1 MLTGQQLRLLLVL
14 NKLQHAP
21 GLALASTSILKM
33 PPIFTNYK
41 IDQIPDATDN
51 LPMVILSLVK
61 DFSGAFPPL
70 QLAATGAFL
79 IANNVKVSSVY
90 PKRPS
95 TSLLTVHI
103 RASGRAGKSGTS
115 LESMS
120 RKWLPKRH
128 CDGT

>member
-33 PPIFTNYK
+33 APIFTKEK
-41 IDQIPDATDN
+41 IDQILEAGDDLA
-51 LPMVILSLVK
+51 MVVLSLVK

-70 QLAATGAFL
+70 QLAATGAFF
-79 IANNVKVSSVY
+79 IATNVKVSSVY
-90 PKRPS
+90 PKRQS

-103 RASGRAGKSGTS
+103 RASGRARKSGTS
-115 LESMS
+115 SESMS
-120 RKWLPKRH
+120 
-128 CDGT
+128 